1 MKGQPR
7 RLPDGGRVDRTSPLS
22 FTFDGR
28 TYQGLRGDTL
38 ASALLANGVDVV
50 ARSFKFGRPRGIVGS
65 GAEEPNAIVQIGS
78 GCRALPNQRA
88 TQVGLY
94 DGLVAVSSAG
104 RGLRGLVDVAR
115 RVLPAGFYYKM
126 FMAPPVLWRFWEH
139 VLRRGAGLGTVPQ
152 GADPDRYDKLNR
164 HCDVMVVGAGPA
176 GLAAALAAA
185 RSGARVVIADE
196 QDAFGG
202 SLLSSALH
210 IDDRPAAEWVADAV
224 RELRSFEHA
233 AMLPASTVTGL
244 YDHNF
249 LTVLERCADAEPG
262 AAAPT
267 VRERLHR
274 VRAREVVLAAGA
286 IERPLVFA
294 NNDLP
299 GVMLGS
305 AVSCYV
311 NRYGVAPGERL
322 VLATNND
329 GAYRA
334 ALDWQRAGR
343 EVVAVAD
350 TRVDPSGALPR
361 AAREAGI
368 AVLAGHGL
376 VEAVGHGHVRAARV
390 APLNAAGTALTGP
403 ARRIDCDLIAC
414 SGGWNPAVHLSSQ
427 TGTRPVWSD
436 EAVGF
441 VAGQRRGLHC
451 AGAVTGATT
460 VEACLAQGAT
470 AGASAARAAGFA
482 TDEAELPTTD
492 EAALHAQQALFVIP
506 HVRRTS
512 RAPPQ
517 FVDPQL
523 DVTAADIELAAREGY
538 ESVEH
543 AKRYTALGF
552 GTDQGKLGN
561 VNGIAVLARAL
572 GREIGA
578 VGTTMFRPA
587 YTPATFGAIAGR
599 DVGDLF
605 DPERHTP
612 MHAWHEAHGAVWEDV
627 GRWKRPRYY
636 PQPGEDMDA
645 AVAREC
651 VAARTGVALMDA
663 STLGKIDVQGR
674 DAARFLD
681 RIYAGGFLKL
691 GVGRCRYGVMLKDDG
706 MIFDDGVT
714 VRLDDERYLVH
725 TTTGNAEA
733 VLAWLELWRQTEWPD
748 LDVYLTSVT
757 DHWATAAVV
766 GPKAREVLGRVCSD
780 IDLAADA
787 FPFMAY
793 REGHVADVRARVLRI
808 SFSGELSFEVN
819 VPAGEAAPVWEAL
832 MAAGSADG
840 ITPYGTETMHV
851 LRAEKGFIIVGQDT
865 DGSMTPH
872 DMGLD
877 WAVRHGKRHGF
888 VGERS
893 LALADYQRPDRLQL
907 VGLRTVEPASVIP
920 EGAQIV
926 ADADRSRSGRVPM
939 LGFVTSSYFSATLK
953 RSIALA
959 MLKGGRDRLGETV
972 HCPLDGGNVLAA
984 EVVGPVFYDPDGER
998 QHG

>member
-1 MKGQPR
+1 MTGQPG
-7 RLPDGGRVDRTSPLS
+7 RLPVGGRIDRTTPVS

-28 TYQGLRGDTL
+28 TLQGLRGDTL
-38 ASALLANGVDVV
+38 ASALLANGVGVV
-50 ARSFKFGRPRGIVGS
+50 ARSFKYGRPRGIVGS
-65 GAEEPNAIVQIGS
+65 GAEEPNAIVQVGS
-78 GCRALPNQRA
+78 GARALPNQRA
-88 TQVGLY
+88 TQVELY
-94 DGLVAVSSAG
+94 DGLVAVSAAGHGPRGFLDAG
-104 RGLRGLVDVAR
+104 RRLM
-115 RVLPAGFYYKM
+115 PAGFYYKM
-126 FMAPPVLWRFWEH
+126 FMAPPMLWRLWER

-152 GADPDRYDKLNR
+152 GADPDRYHKLNR

-185 RSGARVVIADE
+185 RCGARVIIADE
-196 QDAFGG
+196 QDGFGG
-202 SLLSSALH
+202 SLLSSTLAIDGRSAL
-210 IDDRPAAEWVADAV
+210 EWLADV
-224 RELRSFEHA
+224 LRELDTTEDVV
-233 AMLPASTVTGL
+233 MLPRSTVVGI

-249 LTVLERCADAEPG
+249 LTLLERCADHCPTAG
-262 AAAPT
+262 ST
-267 VRERLHR
+267 VRQRLHR
-274 VRAREVVLAAGA
+274 VRAREIVLAAGA
-286 IERPLVFA
+286 VERPLVFA

-299 GVMLGS
+299 GVMLAS

-311 NRYGVAPGERL
+311 NRYAVAPGERL

-329 GAYRA
+329 GAYRT

-343 EVVAVAD
+343 EVVAVVD
-350 TRVDPSGALPR
+350 TRVDPRGALPTAVR
-361 AAREAGI
+361 QAGVR
-368 AVLAGHGL
+368 VLPCQGV
-376 VEAVGHGHVRAARV
+376 VEAVGRGHVRAARV
-390 APLNAAGTALTGP
+390 APMDPAGMTLTGP
-403 ARRIDCDLIAC
+403 AHRINCDLIAC
-414 SGGWNPAVHLSSQ
+414 SGGWNPTVHLGSQ
-427 TGTRPVWSD
+427 MGTRPVWND
-436 EAVGF
+436 AAVAF
-441 VAGQRRGLHC
+441 VPGRRRRMHC
-451 AGAVTGATT
+451 AGAVTGVAT
-460 VEACLAQGAT
+460 VQACLAQGT
-470 AGASAARAAGFA
+470 AAGGSAARAAGFETPPTDDA
-482 TDEAELPTTD
+482 VTDEP
-492 EAALHAQQALFVIP
+492 ALDAQQALFVIP
-506 HVRRTS
+506 HSRRTS

-517 FVDPQL
+517 FVDLQL

-538 ESVEH
+538 ASVEH

-572 GREIGA
+572 GRPIGE

-599 DVGDLF
+599 DVGELF

-612 MHAWHEAHGAVWEDV
+612 MHAWHEVHGAAWEDV

-636 PQPGEDMDA
+636 PRVGEGMDA

-651 VAARTGVALMDA
+651 TAARTGVAMMDA

-691 GVGRCRYGVMLKDDG
+691 GVGRCRYGLMLKDDG

-714 VRLDDERYLVH
+714 VRLDEDRYLVH

-733 VLAWLELWRQTEWPD
+733 VLAWLELWHQTEWPD

-766 GPKAREVLGRVCSD
+766 GPGARDVLMRVCSD

-793 REGHVADVRARVLRI
+793 RRGHVADVPARVFRI

-819 VPAGEAAPVWEAL
+819 VPAGEALQVWEAL
-832 MAAGSADG
+832 MAAGSRDG

-893 LALADYQRPDRLQL
+893 LALADYRRADRLQL
-907 VGLRTVEPASVIP
+907 VGLHTVERAAVIP

-926 ADADRSRSGRVPM
+926 ADGDQLRSGHRTPM
-939 LGFVTSSYFSATLK
+939 HGFVTSSYFSGTLN

-959 MLKGGRDRLGETV
+959 MLKGGRARLGETV
-972 HCPLDGGNVLAA
+972 HCPLDNGSALAA
-984 EVVGPVFYDPDGER
+984 EVVGPVHYDPDGER

>member
-7 RLPDGGRVDRTSPLS
+7 RLPVGGRIDRTTPIS

-28 TYQGLRGDTL
+28 TLQGLRGDTL

-50 ARSFKFGRPRGIVGS
+50 ARSFKYGRARGIVGS
-65 GAEEPNAIVQIGS
+65 GAEEPNAIVQLGS
-78 GCRALPNQRA
+78 GAHSLPNQRA
-88 TQVGLY
+88 TQVELY

-104 RGLRGLVDVAR
+104 HGARGFIDAAR
-115 RVLPAGFYYKM
+115 RLMPAGFYYKM
-126 FMAPPVLWRFWEH
+126 FMAPPMLWRLWER

-185 RSGARVVIADE
+185 RSGARVIIADE
-196 QDAFGG
+196 QDGFGG
-202 SLLSSALH
+202 SLLSSGLQIDGRAAL
-210 IDDRPAAEWVADAV
+210 EWLADV
-224 RELRSFEHA
+224 LSELSTTA
-233 AMLPASTVTGL
+233 GVVMLPRSTVVGF

-249 LTVLERCADAEPG
+249 LTVLERRTDHRPTAG
-262 AAAPT
+262 AT
-267 VRERLHR
+267 VRQRLHR
-274 VRAREVVLAAGA
+274 VRAREIVLAAGA
-286 IERPLVFA
+286 VERPLVFA

-299 GVMLGS
+299 GVMLAS

-311 NRYGVAPGERL
+311 NRYAVAPGERL
-322 VLATNND
+322 VLVTNND
-329 GAYRA
+329 GAYRT
-334 ALDWQRAGR
+334 ALDWQRVGR
-343 EVVAVAD
+343 EVVAVVD
-350 TRVDPSGALPR
+350 TRVDPRGALPTAVR
-361 AAREAGI
+361 QAGVP
-368 AVLAGHGL
+368 VLAGHGV
-376 VEAVGHGHVRAARV
+376 VEAVGRGHVRAARV
-390 APLNAAGTALTGP
+390 AVLNAAGTTLAGP
-403 ARRIDCDLIAC
+403 ARKINCDLIAC
-414 SGGWNPAVHLSSQ
+414 SGGWSPTVHLGSQ
-427 TGTRPVWSD
+427 MGARPVWND
-436 EAVGF
+436 AAVTF
-441 VAGQRRGLHC
+441 VPGQRPRMHC
-451 AGAVTGATT
+451 AGAVTGVAT
-460 VEACLAQGAT
+460 VQACLAQGAA
-470 AGASAARAAGFA
+470 AGGAAARATGFDA
-482 TDEAELPTTD
+482 APTADAVTDEP
-492 EAALHAQQALFVIP
+492 ALDAQQAVFVIP
-506 HVRRTS
+506 HSRRTS

-517 FVDPQL
+517 FVDLQL
-523 DVTAADIELAAREGY
+523 DVAAADIELAAREGY

-561 VNGIAVLARAL
+561 VNGIAVLAKAL
-572 GREIGA
+572 GREIGE

-599 DVGDLF
+599 DVGELF

-612 MHAWHEAHGAVWEDV
+612 MHAWHEAQEAVWEDV
-627 GRWKRPRYY
+627 GRWKRPRYF
-636 PQPGEDMDA
+636 PRSGEDMDA

-651 VAARTGVALMDA
+651 VAARTGVAMMDA

-674 DAARFLD
+674 DAGRFLD
-681 RIYAGGFLKL
+681 RIYAGSFLKL
-691 GVGRCRYGVMLKDDG
+691 RVGRCRYGLMLKDDG

-714 VRLDDERYLVH
+714 VRLDEDRYLVH

-733 VLAWLELWRQTEWPD
+733 VLGWLELWQQTEWPD

-766 GPKAREVLGRVCSD
+766 GPKARDVLKRVCSD
-780 IDLAADA
+780 IDLGADA

-793 REGHVADVRARVLRI
+793 RDGHVTGVPARVFRV

-819 VPAGEAAPVWEAL
+819 VPAEEALGVWEAL
-832 MAAGSADG
+832 MAAGSRDG

-893 LALADYQRPDRLQL
+893 LALADYQRADRLQL
-907 VGLRTVEPASVIP
+907 VGLHTVDHATVIP

-926 ADADRSRSGRVPM
+926 ADAAHLRPGGRVPM
-939 LGFVTSSYFSATLK
+939 AGFVTSSYFSATLN
-953 RSIALA
+953 RAIALA
-959 MLKGGRDRLGETV
+959 MLKGGRARLGETV
-972 HCPLDGGNVLAA
+972 YCPLANGSTLAA
-984 EVVGPVFYDPDGER
+984 EVVSPVFYDPDGER

>member
-1 MKGQPR
+1 MTVGPR
-7 RLPDGGRVDRTSPLS
+7 RLPRGGRVDRTAPIS

-28 TYQGLRGDTL
+28 TLQGLSGDTL

-65 GAEEPNAIVQIGS
+65 GAEEPNAIVQVGS
-78 GCRALPNQRA
+78 GARALPNQRA
-88 TQVGLY
+88 TQVELY
-94 DGLVAVSSAG
+94 DGLVAASSASH
-104 RGLRGLVDVAR
+104 GLRGLIDAAR

-126 FMAPPVLWRFWEH
+126 FMAPPMLWRFWEH
-139 VLRRGAGLGTVPQ
+139 VLRRGAGLGSVPQ
-152 GADPDRYDKLNR
+152 GVDPDRYEKLNR

-185 RSGARVVIADE
+185 RSGARVIIADE

-202 SLLSSALH
+202 SLLSSVVH
-210 IDDRPAAEWVADAV
+210 IDRRPAVEWVAHVV
-224 RELRSFEHA
+224 RELHTFEDVT
-233 AMLPASTVTGL
+233 MLPRSTVVGL

-249 LTVLERCADAEPG
+249 LTVLERCADHVP
-262 AAAPT
+262 PT
-267 VRERLHR
+267 PKCAVRQRLHR

-299 GVMLGS
+299 GVMLAS

-311 NRYGVAPGERL
+311 NRYGVVPGARL

-343 EVVAVAD
+343 EVVAVVD
-350 TRVDPSGALPR
+350 TRSEPGGALPK
-361 AAREAGI
+361 AVREAGI
-368 AVLAGHGL
+368 DVLAGHGV
-376 VEAVGHGHVRAARV
+376 VEAVGHAHVRAAYV
-390 APLNAAGTALTGP
+390 APLNMPGDRLTGP
-403 ARRIDCDLIAC
+403 ERRVDCDLIAC
-414 SGGWNPAVHLSSQ
+414 SGGWNPTVHLSSQ
-427 TGTRPVWSD
+427 TGTRPVWRD
-436 EAVGF
+436 EVVAF
-441 VAGQRRGLHC
+441 VPGRRGGLHC
-451 AGAVTGATT
+451 AGAVTGAAT
-460 VEACLAQGAT
+460 VQACLAEGAA
-470 AGASAARAAGFA
+470 AGASAVRVAAA
-482 TDEAELPTTD
+482 DAEPRTTD
-492 EAALHAQQALFVIP
+492 EPALEAQQALFVIP
-506 HVRRTS
+506 HGRPAS

-517 FVDPQL
+517 FVDFQL

-587 YTPATFGAIAGR
+587 YSPATFGAIAGR

-612 MHAWHEAHGAVWEDV
+612 MHTWHEAHGAVWEDV

-636 PQPGEDMDA
+636 PRPGEDMSA

-651 VAARTGVALMDA
+651 VAARTGVAVMDA

-674 DAARFLD
+674 DAAQFLD

-691 GVGRCRYGVMLKDDG
+691 GVARCRYGLMLKDDG
-706 MIFDDGVT
+706 LIFDDGVA

-733 VLAWLELWRQTEWPD
+733 VLAWLELWRQTEWPE

-766 GPKAREVLGRVCSD
+766 GPRAREVLGRVCSD
-780 IDLAADA
+780 IDLGVDA

-793 REGHVADVRARVLRI
+793 REGHVAGVRARVFRI
-808 SFSGELSFEVN
+808 SFSGELSFEIN
-819 VPAGEAAPVWEAL
+819 VPAAEAVAVWEAL
-832 MAAGSADG
+832 LEAGSPYG

-877 WAVRHGKRHGF
+877 WAVRHGKPHGF

-907 VGLRTVEPASVIP
+907 VGLRTVEPATVLP
-920 EGAQIV
+920 EGAQLV
-926 ADADRSRSGRVPM
+926 TGDRSRRGSRVPM
-939 LGFVTSSYFSATLK
+939 HGFVTSSYFSATLG

-959 MLKGGRDRLGETV
+959 MLKGGRGRLGETV
-972 HCPLDGGNVLAA
+972 HCPLDDGGALAA
-984 EVVGPVFYDPDGER
+984 EVVDPMFYDPDGAR

>member
-1 MKGQPR
+1 MTGQPR
-7 RLPDGGRVDRTSPLS
+7 RLPVGGRVDRTSPIS

-65 GAEEPNAIVQIGS
+65 GAEEPNAIVRIGS
-78 GCRALPNQRA
+78 GARALPNQRA
-88 TQVGLY
+88 TQVELY
-94 DGLVAVSSAG
+94 GGLVGVSSAVH
-104 RGLRGLVDVAR
+104 GLRGLIDAAR

-126 FMAPPVLWRFWEH
+126 LMAPPMLWRFWEH

-176 GLAAALAAA
+176 GLAAALVAA
-185 RSGARVVIADE
+185 RCGARVVIADE

-202 SLLSSALH
+202 SLLSSALR
-210 IDDRPAAEWVADAV
+210 IGGRPAAEWVVEGV
-224 RELRSFEHA
+224 RELRTFEHV
-233 AMLPASTVTGL
+233 AMLPRSTVVGL
-244 YDHNF
+244 YDHGF
-249 LTVLERCADAEPG
+249 LTVLERCADHLPV
-262 AAAPT
+262 AAGPA

-274 VRAREVVLAAGA
+274 VRAKEIVLAAGA

-299 GVMLGS
+299 GVMLAS

-311 NRYGVAPGERL
+311 NRFGVAPGERL
-322 VLATNND
+322 VLATTND
-329 GAYRA
+329 GGYRT
-334 ALDWQRAGR
+334 ALDWQRAGL

-350 TRVDPSGALPR
+350 TRPDPNGALPR

-368 AVLAGHGL
+368 RVLPGHGV
-376 VEAVGHGHVRAARV
+376 VEAVGHAHVRAALV
-390 APLNAAGTALTGP
+390 APLNTAGTALTGTP
-403 ARRIDCDLIAC
+403 RRITCDLIAS

-427 TGTRPVWSD
+427 TGTRPVWRE

-451 AGAVTGATT
+451 AGAVTGAST

-470 AGASAARAAGFA
+470 AGASAARAAGLA
-482 TDEAELPTTD
+482 PGKAELPTTD
-492 EAALHAQQALFVIP
+492 EAAQEAQQALFVIP
-506 HVRRTS
+506 HVRDTS

-517 FVDPQL
+517 FVDLQL

-572 GREIGA
+572 GREIGD

-612 MHAWHEAHGAVWEDV
+612 MHAWHEAQGAVWEDV

-636 PQPGEDMDA
+636 PEPGEEMDA

-651 VAARTGVALMDA
+651 VAARTGVAMMDA

-691 GVGRCRYGVMLKDDG
+691 GVGTCRYGVMLKDDG
-706 MIFDDGVT
+706 MLFDDGVT

-757 DHWATAAVV
+757 DHWATVAVV

-787 FPFMAY
+787 FPFMAC

-819 VPAGEAAPVWEAL
+819 VPAGKAVAVWEAL

-907 VGLRTVEPASVIP
+907 VGLRTVEPADVIP

-926 ADADRSRSGRVPM
+926 ADVDRTRSGRVPM
-939 LGFVTSSYFSATLK
+939 HGFVTSSYFSATLG

-959 MLKGGRDRLGETV
+959 MLKGGRGRLGETV
-972 HCPLDGGNVLAA
+972 HCPLDNGKVLAA